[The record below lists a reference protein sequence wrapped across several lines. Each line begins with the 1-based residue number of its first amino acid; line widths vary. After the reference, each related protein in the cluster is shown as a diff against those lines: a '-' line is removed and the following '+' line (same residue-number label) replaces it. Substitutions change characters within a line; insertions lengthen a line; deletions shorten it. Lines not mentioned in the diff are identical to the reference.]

1 MSSLLQKFLDV
12 MLCAFIE
19 CQPCVFTLLRAGE
32 TTVNEAEKNS
42 CSSLLTFELGAG
54 REQKRETDNKQKEE

>member
-1 MSSLLQKFLDV
+1 